1 MCFAPILLFDYLV
14 GSPTAFSAPLL
25 PFLLLARR
33 RCVEEGK
40 GEGKEERCRGAGAEF
55 RQNGAEGDFSWKQ
68 RRRKVARGEM
78 TLCVWQTVS
87 QVLLQ
92 SF

>member
-1 MCFAPILLFDYLV
+1 MFLHRIYCLTIWLGLPLHFQHL
-14 GSPTAFSAPLL
+14 LL

-40 GEGKEERCRGAGAEF
+40 GEEEGERCRGAGAEF
-55 RQNGAEGDFSWKQ
+55 RQNGAEGDFSWKR